1 MMSMKLSQRAQ
12 KLEPSVTL
20 AAAAKAKALKAK
32 GVDVLS
38 LTVGEPDFTTPKN
51 IKDAAI
57 TAINS
62 GQASFYTQSAG
73 IPELRLAIADYMEK
87 YYDRKYAIEEIIVTD
102 GAKYA
107 LYNLFQAILD
117 KGDEVIIPV
126 PYWVSY
132 GEQVKLAEGVPVYVD
147 GLFENDFKVTVAQL
161 EKAKTKNTV
170 ALILNSP
177 SNPTG
182 MIYTK
187 EELTAIGNWAV
198 KNDILI
204 VADDIYGRLV
214 YDGNEFTP
222 IATLSEAIAKQ
233 TIVINGVSKT
243 YAMTGWRIGFAVG
256 DEKIIKAMTNI
267 ASQSTSNP
275 TAASQYA
282 ALEALSGDQTSV
294 ENMRAAFEARLNK
307 LYPLVAAIPGV
318 ELKKPQGA
326 FYLFPNVKKTMEMC
340 GYDDVNVFVEDLLE
354 EGHVALVTGAGFG
367 APENVRISYAASWDI
382 LEEAVRRMHKFVEN
396 KRNKD

>member
-1 MMSMKLSQRAQ
+1 MKLSQRAQ